1 MGGLMESTGE
11 YLDEC
16 DGLMD
21 GMEGWMDGR
30 DV

>member
-1 MGGLMESTGE
+1 MGGLMEGTGE
-11 YLDEC
+11 YLDGC

-21 GMEGWMDGR
+21 GMERWIDER